1 MGIDNH
7 QPGRPAAPPRAEAPN
22 VPPVDRRAPANE
34 PTPPRDAPPP
44 RDDPWDTLVHAVDLH
59 GRMERHPH
67 QTLLVA
73 LAVGFV
79 ASGALFS
86 RFSARALGLAF
97 RVAALPLLEAALTP
111 TRPDRAAGG

>member
-7 QPGRPAAPPRAEAPN
+7 QPGRPAAPPRVEAPN
-22 VPPVDRRAPANE
+22 VPPVAGRAPAEE

-44 RDDPWDTLVHAVDLH
+44 RDDPWDTLVHAVDLQ
-59 GRMERHPH
+59 GRMERQPH

-73 LAVGFV
+73 FAFGFV
-79 ASGALFS
+79 ASGALFT

-111 TRPDRAAGG
+111 TGPDRASRG